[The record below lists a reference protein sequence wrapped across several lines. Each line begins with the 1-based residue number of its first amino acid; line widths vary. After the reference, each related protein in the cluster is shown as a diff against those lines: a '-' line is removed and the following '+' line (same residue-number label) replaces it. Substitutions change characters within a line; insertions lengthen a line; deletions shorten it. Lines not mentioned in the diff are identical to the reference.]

1 MQTFGWFTQF
11 GTLDTSKHFFIFWL
25 GPLLGGLLAGLT
37 WRAFVVTK
45 AGQQQGNTVTVEK
58 LQPSAN
64 TQKPSLTKKAD

>member
-11 GTLDTSKHFFIFWL
+11 GSNSWQEHFLVFWL

-45 AGQQQGNTVTVEK
+45 PSQRQQNTVLIDQSKTSSASQQGG
-58 LQPSAN
+58 
-64 TQKPSLTKKAD
+64 TQSKDD

>member
-11 GTLDTSKHFFIFWL
+11 GTLATSEHFLIFWL

-45 AGQQQGNTVTVEK
+45 AGQQQGNTVIVEK
-58 LQPSAN
+58 PQPVAD
-64 TQKPSLTKKAD
+64 TQKSSLNKKAD